1 MGLLLLCLSH
11 PRLEPFFC
19 PRFPQRVF
27 VFLFTSHHSSF
38 TIPHSHSSTMEHYLA
53 GLEQTLQQV
62 LFSNDSNLIKEV
74 PSITFL
80 TFSPKGREL

>member
-1 MGLLLLCLSH
+1 
-11 PRLEPFFC
+11 
-19 PRFPQRVF
+19 
-27 VFLFTSHHSSF
+27 
-38 TIPHSHSSTMEHYLA
+38 MEHYLA